1 MNLLLYVKNDTNLLL
16 DLAQMAAILD
26 YFNAMSKAYSDNTTV
41 LGIPE
46 NPMIDTK
53 TLIYLYYH
61 DYVENFIHL
70 QQSRPFWIPTQLI
83 Y

>member
-26 YFNAMSKAYSDNTTV
+26 FFNAMSKAYSDNTTV
-41 LGIPE
+41 LGNPE

-53 TLIYLYYH
+53 T
-61 DYVENFIHL
+61 
-70 QQSRPFWIPTQLI
+70 
-83 Y
+83 